1 MQRFVFSAFI
11 PLICVSISVSV
22 VAAENDNRRL
32 LTAEDYFAIKQVGSP
47 RISPEGDWITYTVRE
62 TDLEEDSSETRL
74 WMVSTDGEKLL
85 AMTGVGTSARTHS
98 LRPLQLRILGN
109 S

>member
-32 LTAEDYFAIKQVGSP
+32 LTAEDYFAI
-47 RISPEGDWITYTVRE
+47 
-62 TDLEEDSSETRL
+62 
-74 WMVSTDGEKLL
+74 
-85 AMTGVGTSARTHS
+85 
-98 LRPLQLRILGN
+98 
-109 S
+109 